1 MAHSPRGAEDGRPFA
16 EAEIGGDHCPA
27 GDAQQR
33 REGPKTDVHS
43 LKLRLVVIIARQ
55 AMRSNAERG

>member
-1 MAHSPRGAEDGRPFA
+1 VG
-16 EAEIGGDHCPA
+16 EAIEQSGGHFGVRCPA
-27 GDAQQR
+27 GEWHIH